1 MSTSDFSSAIDR
13 APGARSKSDE
23 KSEVLIGVVEI
34 MLTVNYSHS
43 GDSATLIG
51 NFTPRHTQ
59 TKPTHM
65 HYTPGVSWMCTAKRE
80 QSTNIR
86 RESDPRQGALEC
98 THCSLPAH
106 IYISVPVADTNCA

>member
-51 NFTPRHTQ
+51 NFTPSPRRTTLDIFASQ
-59 TKPTHM
+59 P
-65 HYTPGVSWMCTAKRE
+65 PPSRVSLFIFQVVDYYLRAVE
-80 QSTNIR
+80 DYQS
-86 RESDPRQGALEC
+86 A
-98 THCSLPAH
+98 
-106 IYISVPVADTNCA
+106 

>member
-51 NFTPRHTQ
+51 D
-59 TKPTHM
+59 
-65 HYTPGVSWMCTAKRE
+65 
-80 QSTNIR
+80 STLR
-86 RESDPRQGALEC
+86 A
-98 THCSLPAH
+98 
-106 IYISVPVADTNCA
+106 VPSRLGDGSAETT